1 MALEMQKK
9 NQSKGN
15 PTHTALRISEIRD
28 DIVIMQDGTLRAV
41 VAVSSTNF
49 DLKSEEEQNGIVYGY
64 QRFLNSLDFPVQILM
79 QSRRLDIADYV
90 GKLKVATS
98 RLTNELLR
106 MQANYYVEYI
116 NQLVEE
122 ANVMSKSFYII
133 IPLSENVNPASGGM
147 LSRLFGGGAAKQ
159 ANQKIENIKHYSELL
174 AQRVD
179 SITSNLSGLGLK
191 VVRLDTGALVELY
204 YNSYNFESAPALD
217 SSTLGD
223 IKIING
229 NETATK

>member
-1 MALEMQKK
+1 MQKK
-9 NQSKGN
+9 NQTKGN
-15 PTHTALRISEIRD
+15 PTHTALRISEVRD

-116 NQLVEE
+116 NQLVTE

-133 IPLSENVNPASGGM
+133 IPLSENVNPASGGIM
-147 LSRLFGGGAAKQ
+147 GKLFGGGVAKK

-191 VVRLDTGALVELY
+191 VARLDTGALVELY

-229 NETATK
+229 SETATK

>member
-1 MALEMQKK
+1 M
-9 NQSKGN
+9 
-15 PTHTALRISEIRD
+15 
-28 DIVIMQDGTLRAV
+28 
-41 VAVSSTNF
+41 
-49 DLKSEEEQNGIVYGY
+49 
-64 QRFLNSLDFPVQILM
+64 
-79 QSRRLDIADYV
+79 
-90 GKLKVATS
+90 
-98 RLTNELLR
+98 
-106 MQANYYVEYI
+106 
-116 NQLVEE
+116 
-122 ANVMSKSFYII
+122 
-133 IPLSENVNPASGGM
+133 NPASGGM